1 MQKKNRVR
9 KVLARINKEL
19 KVLASELEIKTD
31 VTTYMARHSFASILK
46 NTGVNIAL
54 ISQALG
60 HQDIKTTEIY
70 LSKFDDKQMDEIMSN
85 LL

>member
-31 VTTYMARHSFASILK
+31 VTTYTARHSFASILK

>member
-31 VTTYMARHSFASILK
+31 VTTYVAKHHTISI
-46 NTGVNIAL
+46 
-54 ISQALG
+54 
-60 HQDIKTTEIY
+60 
-70 LSKFDDKQMDEIMSN
+70 
-85 LL
+85 

>member
-31 VTTYMARHSFASILK
+31 VTTYTARHTMAMTLQ
-46 NTGVNIAL
+46 NQNVPREQ

-60 HQDIKTTEIY
+60 HNNLTTTNVY
-70 LSKFDDKQMDEIMSN
+70 LDSFDTNIMDKVAQ